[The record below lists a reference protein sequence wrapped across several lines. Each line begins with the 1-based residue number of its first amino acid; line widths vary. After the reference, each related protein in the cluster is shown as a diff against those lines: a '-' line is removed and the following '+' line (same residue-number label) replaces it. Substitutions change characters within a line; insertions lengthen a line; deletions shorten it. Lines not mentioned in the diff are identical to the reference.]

1 MLSARI
7 QLSIQVAQP
16 ADVTTKKKKKKQS
29 VCRPIK
35 LQKNNLSNQDTL
47 NTKMG
52 IVMCQRL
59 NRILNL

>member
-1 MLSARI
+1 MSSARI

-16 ADVTTKKKKKKQS
+16 ADETTKKKHS

-59 NRILNL
+59 NRILNF